1 VEVEDTG
8 RVATTGEKE
17 VPSSPA
23 KGTVIFT
30 NLVGARILIPQGT
43 GVRTTSGSSIR
54 FVTNS
59 AVTADGRLGAIVEVG
74 VTAEI
79 AGLNGNVNAG
89 QINAIDGPLGLQLA
103 VTNPAPTQGG
113 ALTLRAAVA
122 EGDREQARAQL
133 RQQLDAKARTALAAQ
148 LQPGEFLVTDTI
160 TTTQVVAETF
170 NLPVGEQADTL
181 ELTLRLAVQGVAISE
196 SAARLAGAAALA
208 AQVPPGESLLPERST
223 FVRSPALAVDGQG
236 RVHFSLVAAG
246 TALAHLDRET
256 IRQAVRGK
264 TIANT
269 LLYLAAAQPLD
280 ESPRVDLW
288 PAWYAERYPH
298 LPWVPFRIQVNI
310 AAAP

>member
-1 VEVEDTG
+1 
-8 RVATTGEKE
+8 
-17 VPSSPA
+17 
-23 KGTVIFT
+23 
-30 NLVGARILIPQGT
+30 
-43 GVRTTSGSSIR
+43 VRTTSGSSVR

-59 AVTADGRLGAIVEVG
+59 AVTVDGRLGAIVEVG
-74 VTAEI
+74 VTAEA
-79 AGLNGNVNAG
+79 AGLSGNVDAG
-89 QINAIDGPLGLQLA
+89 QINAIDGPLGLQMA
-103 VTNPAPTQGG
+103 VTNPAPTEGG
-113 ALTLRAAVA
+113 ALTVRAAVA
-122 EGDREQARAQL
+122 EADREEARTEL

-170 NLPVGEQADTL
+170 NSPVGEQADTL
-181 ELTLRLAVQGVAISE
+181 ELTLRLAVQGVAVSDI
-196 SAARLAGAAALA
+196 AARIAGAAALA

-223 FVRSPALAVDGQG
+223 FVRSPAFTVDGQG

-246 TALAHLDRET
+246 AAVAHLDRES

-264 TIANT
+264 TIGDT

-280 ESPRVDLW
+280 ETPRVDLW

-310 AAAP
+310 APTQ